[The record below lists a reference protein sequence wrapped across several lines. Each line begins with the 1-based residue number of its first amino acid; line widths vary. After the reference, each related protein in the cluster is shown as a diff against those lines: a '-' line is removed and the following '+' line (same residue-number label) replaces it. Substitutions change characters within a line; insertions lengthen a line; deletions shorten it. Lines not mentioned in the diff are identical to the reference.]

1 MIGFYLS
8 DIAGSAPAARSAHAQ
23 AGTLQMGAAMGSE
36 RSGQTT
42 LRSCKNAPILGS
54 PLEGTNAIWPNEA
67 MKAAGASTEASQ
79 EIFMPRRPT
88 KKNPFMSLWL
98 SGANKVAGTGLGLWR
113 AAARRQRSAMF
124 RAADELSASYWN
136 EALKTL
142 FPGKR
147 RNSGK

>member
-1 MIGFYLS
+1 MS
-8 DIAGSAPAARSAHAQ
+8 
-23 AGTLQMGAAMGSE
+23 
-36 RSGQTT
+36 
-42 LRSCKNAPILGS
+42 
-54 PLEGTNAIWPNEA
+54 
-67 MKAAGASTEASQ
+67 
-79 EIFMPRRPT
+79 RRPT

-124 RAADELSASYWN
+124 RAAGELSASYWN

-142 FPGKR
+142 SPGKR

>member
-1 MIGFYLS
+1 RRFHRSRREGALSAEAGFPPDQPPGNRNHQIES
-8 DIAGSAPAARSAHAQ
+8 
-23 AGTLQMGAAMGSE
+23 
-36 RSGQTT
+36 
-42 LRSCKNAPILGS
+42 
-54 PLEGTNAIWPNEA
+54 

-79 EIFMPRRPT
+79 EIFMSHRPT

-136 EALKTL
+136 KALKTL
-142 FPGKR
+142 SRRKR